1 MQRIFER
8 LPGAD
13 FIPWLA
19 PLGRSVRLFFTALSP
34 SSFRSWSWS
43 EFRAYCGWMGPQAF
57 HFVTLSAVLISLALT
72 IQTVVELHKYNAQ
85 DLSGAAIAIGL
96 LRELGPLTIS
106 TAWCVR
112 VACRMSEEVRRHQ
125 LQWREDW
132 PSAGRYVLPRYLAAL
147 SMSVPSG
154 AYGLAVGFITGALF
168 APLIGVSS
176 TSDFLESARQ
186 AIQDKDLAIYFI
198 KLILVNPTIGVF
210 AGIAAGMAARDD
222 AEPVAA
228 NAATAT
234 FLGCFLFNLAVTAV
248 MYLHGEA
255 NL

>member
-19 PLGRSVRLFFTALSP
+19 PLGRSVRLFFATFGP
-34 SSFRSWSWS
+34 SSFRGWSWS
-43 EFRAYCGWMGPQAF
+43 EFRSNCSWMGPQAF
-57 HFVTLSAVLISLALT
+57 HFVTLSAVMVSLALT
-72 IQTVVELHKYNAQ
+72 IQTVIELHKFNAQ
-85 DLSGAAIAIGL
+85 DISGAAIAIGL
-96 LRELGPLTIS
+96 LREIGPLTIS

-112 VACRMSEEVRRHQ
+112 VACRLSEEVKRHH
-125 LQWREDW
+125 LQWHNDW
-132 PSAGRYVLPRYLAAL
+132 KLAGTYVLPRYLAAL

-176 TSDFLESARQ
+176 ASDFLESARQ

-210 AGIAAGMAARDD
+210 AGVAAGMAARDD

-234 FLGCFLFNLAVTAV
+234 FLGCFVFNLAVTAV
-248 MYLHGEA
+248 MYLHGDS